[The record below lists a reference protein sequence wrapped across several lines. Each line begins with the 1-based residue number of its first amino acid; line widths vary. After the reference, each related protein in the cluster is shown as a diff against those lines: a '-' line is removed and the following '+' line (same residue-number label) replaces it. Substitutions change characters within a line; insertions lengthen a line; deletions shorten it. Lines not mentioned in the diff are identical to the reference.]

1 LRKGKVKRGKSILTT
16 RKTTGG
22 TNIKSSPHG
31 IWNPEAIRLVMH
43 PLAAV
48 TKHVDYRIVIQKA
61 TLKSDLL
68 AAAHLLYLHTWFFL

>member
-1 LRKGKVKRGKSILTT
+1 
-16 RKTTGG
+16 
-22 TNIKSSPHG
+22 
-31 IWNPEAIRLVMH
+31 MH